1 MVSIALT
8 LLEAPA
14 HGGSS
19 YVRDLLILLTAAA
32 VVAVAA
38 RRIRLASIPG
48 YLLLGAL
55 IGPSAFGAIT
65 TDENVKQISDLAIIL
80 LMFTIGLHLDLD
92 AIRSGMVRIL
102 AVGVVSTVLVSLV
115 LWPLGMLFGLSAPVA
130 LVVAMAFSM
139 SSTAVMMAVLN
150 QRREV
155 HRIHGRICI
164 GVSVT
169 QDLLSI
175 VVLALL
181 PVIAVWAG
189 VHGQTSVPA
198 DAVGIS
204 RPLRMIADASLAVGG
219 IGVML
224 AFGRYVLPT
233 LLREASRDGNT
244 EGLLV
249 LSAFVAIAAAIV
261 SAYLG
266 FGSSLGAFLA
276 GFILASTPFRH
287 QLAGQLSPMRDLFM
301 AVFFTAVGI
310 KMDLGAVAAYW
321 WVILLAVVVLVA
333 VKGAIIAV
341 SCWAGGAT
349 AAVSALVGF
358 ACAQAGEFSLV
369 IFDAAVGQGVITTEQ
384 LAPIIGV
391 VVTSLIIATM
401 LFDLGY
407 KLAPRLARVPTARW
421 IQTRALREADPGGKP
436 APSKTAAPPTSP
448 IAALNPDG
456 SPRHVIIAGFGPVGR
471 SIADEFQALGVPFII
486 VELNAETVRKQRKL
500 GRTVVFG
507 DIANEEVLR
516 SAGVERALG
525 VVVSIPDQD
534 AAVRACQSIR
544 RVAPETYIAVRAPT
558 LSKANAAAGLGADSV
573 TVEELVTA
581 KDMTRKVVDE
591 LSGRFGLRTTHADQ
605 PDQSAGTVVAPD
617 PAVGRVVIAGFGL
630 VGRNVAGHL
639 EAAGIDYTVIELNPR
654 TVWHVATRGKEAI
667 YGDVSNPEVLES
679 AGARTARAV
688 VLTIPDD
695 EATVRACKLIREM
708 NPTAVIAARVSYLAR
723 AGTAME
729 QGADLVTAEE
739 DVTAQEMAKRVMA
752 RLRR

>member
-1 MVSIALT
+1 MSTFALT

-102 AVGVVSTVLVSLV
+102 GVGVVSTVLVSLA
-115 LWPLGMLFGLSAPVA
+115 LWPVGMLFGLSAPVA

-189 VHGQTSVPA
+189 AHGHTPA
-198 DAVGIS
+198 PVDGGIS
-204 RPLRMIADASLAVGG
+204 RPVSMIADASLAVGG

-224 AFGRYVLPT
+224 AFGRYILPT

-310 KMDLGAVAAYW
+310 KMDLGAVATYW
-321 WVILLAVVVLVA
+321 WAILLAVALVIA
-333 VKGAIIAV
+333 VKGAIIAL

-349 AAVSALVGF
+349 AAVSVLVGL

-369 IFDAAVGQGVITTEQ
+369 IFDAAVGQGVMTSEQ

-391 VVTSLIIATM
+391 VVTSLILATM

-421 IQTRALREADPGGKP
+421 IQTRALREAEPGGKP
-436 APSKTAAPPTSP
+436 APSKTAAPPASP

-486 VELNAETVRKQRKL
+486 VELNADTVRKQRKL

-534 AAVRACQSIR
+534 AAVRACQAIR

-581 KDMTRKVVDE
+581 KDMTRKVVEE

-605 PDQSAGTVVAPD
+605 PEQAAGAVVAPD

-639 EAAGIDYTVIELNPR
+639 EAAGIDYTVVELNPR

-695 EATVRACKLIREM
+695 DATVRACKLIREM